1 MRVADS
7 LGQVRV
13 AGKIYNF
20 YSNVSRRP
28 YPFKSEDDLI
38 DEGIE
43 TDLIPPW
50 GEIPAGDGK
59 PAVPAYTWP
68 DYVSPPAVPSLEEEV
83 YAIRRGDT
91 RTRYPWAGTWNDNRI
106 STKELNKTTYPKSP
120 AMAGLGQGRSD
131 APVFVAL
138 GAGAILLAPVLG
150 VIAYAAFRAI
160 GKEDKPIFK
169 VALGVGGVM
178 FGLNALSA
186 LAVGVGGLTAGAIAA
201 SRG

>member
-1 MRVADS
+1 MRVKDS

-13 AGKIYNF
+13 AGRIANE

-28 YPFKSEDDLI
+28 YPFKSEDQLI

-59 PAVPAYTWP
+59 PEVPAYNWP
-68 DYVSPPAVPSLEEEV
+68 DYVPPPPVPSLEEEV
-83 YAIRRGDT
+83 YAIRRSDT
-91 RTRYPWAGTWNDNRI
+91 ATRYPWAGTWNDNRI

-120 AMAGLGQGRSD
+120 AMAGLGDPDTGR
-131 APVFVAL
+131 FLIL
-138 GAGAILLAPVLG
+138 GAGGLLMTPVFG
-150 VIAYAAFRAI
+150 VISYAAFRAI
-160 GKEDKPIFK
+160 GKEEKKLFK
-169 VALGVGGVM
+169 VALGIGGVI

-186 LAVGVGGLTAGAIAA
+186 LIVGVGGIAA
-201 SRG
+201 AVSSASR

>member
-1 MRVADS
+1 MRVTDS

-13 AGKIYNF
+13 AGKIYDF
-20 YSNVSRRP
+20 YSDVSRRP

-120 AMAGLGQGRSD
+120 AMAGLGQDAAGLALMGGLGILM
-131 APVFVAL
+131 APVWGTV
-138 GAGAILLAPVLG
+138 
-150 VIAYAAFRAI
+150 AYASFRAI
-160 GKEDKPIFK
+160 GKEEKTLLKI
-169 VALGVGGVM
+169 ALGVGGVI
-178 FGLNALSA
+178 FGLHALGA
-186 LAVGVGGLTAGAIAA
+186 LVIGVGGTAGAVVAA
-201 SRG
+201 TR